1 MTPPLTETAGA
12 LARVERAAL
21 LVGAAAL
28 LVAAAAA
35 WMRPEAIAAAYRVAA
50 FGCLAPAVGSLVFVL
65 IFRMT
70 GGRWAPDLLPYLRAG
85 VRLAPWVWVLTLP
98 LLAFPRH
105 GLAQLS
111 APVAEARSYDS
122 TLAYAIRG
130 AVYAG
135 GLFLLALGVRG
146 AERVQV
152 EEASS
157 RRRWIGPVGLIAL
170 VLMLHLLVDDWVAE
184 LDPGWHSTAFPLVWI
199 IGQALAG
206 LSLAVAAAVLGG
218 ADVRA
223 RGGADRP
230 LGIDWGNLLLA
241 ALSMWWYVA
250 FAQFLIIWAGNL
262 PHETSWFLRRAH
274 GGWAAW
280 VIALAGFHFALPF
293 VFLLS
298 RRWKRSRRGLA
309 SLAALLLGGQ
319 LAYVTWAI
327 LPAFTPRGW
336 FAVLLA
342 VAALVGALGLFLNR
356 YVATARRLRVATP

>member
-1 MTPPLTETAGA
+1 MTPPLPEADGS
-12 LARVERAAL
+12 LARVERTAL

-35 WMRPEAIAAAYRVAA
+35 WVQPEAIAAAYRVAA

-65 IFRMT
+65 IYRMT
-70 GGRWAPDLLPYLRAG
+70 GGQWAPDLLPYLGAG

-111 APVAEARSYDS
+111 EPAPLARAYD
-122 TLAYAIRG
+122 TTAAYALRG
-130 AVYAG
+130 TGYAV
-135 GLFLLALGVRG
+135 GLFLLAIGVRR
-146 AERVQV
+146 A
-152 EEASS
+152 ASAAKAGETS
-157 RRRWIGPVGLIAL
+157 TWRWLGPVGLIVL
-170 VLMLHLLVDDWVAE
+170 VLMLHLLVDDWVAA

-223 RGGADRP
+223 RGAAGRP

-274 GGWAAW
+274 GVWLAW
-280 VIALAGFHFALPF
+280 VIALAGLHFAVPF

-298 RRWKRSRRGLA
+298 RRWKGSRAGLA
-309 SLAALLLGGQ
+309 ALAALLVGGQ

-336 FAVLLA
+336 LTVSLA
-342 VAALVGALGLFLNR
+342 VAALVGALGLFVNR
-356 YVATARRLRVATP
+356 YLATARRLRAATP